1 MDAKLLLFTKNGER
15 KAISLLSKM
24 TVIGRRKEC
33 ELYIPLMLV
42 SRRHCQIIQNS
53 NTLKIRDLDSSN
65 GTFINGTKID
75 YNERHL
81 EAGDQIQIG
90 PLTFTVQIDGQPENI
105 SPPAQLE
112 DIAQQLENNNNNQGD
127 TVLE

>member
-1 MDAKLLLFTKNGER
+1 MLSFEL
-15 KAISLLSKM
+15 ISKM

-65 GTFINGTKID
+65 GTFINGAKID
-75 YNERHL
+75 YNERNL

>member
-65 GTFINGTKID
+65 GTFINGAKID
-75 YNERHL
+75 YNERNL

-112 DIAQQLENNNNNQGD
+112 DVDQQLENNNNNQGD